1 MKKALIIILVLIV
14 VGVGVY
20 FFFKDDLSGVD
31 ITDLCIQAE
40 TELERVG
47 NEALWKAGIKASPPA
62 PPKVSPEEAERIRKL
77 NMDGLFEGWESMDP
91 EDPTWFHKTPY
102 LYIDKLKEREPDERR
117 KATTIINVG
126 GGYSNDD
133 VDYGFIMEP
142 LNLDIYGIN
151 PDQKSI
157 LDGVDSL
164 EFHCNGYS
172 VYEDSLDRYRRA
184 GSWTFGGVEVE
195 TYQYRSLN
203 TNNPECRHFGGCE
216 PSTEYRSIKDNPDYQ
231 DKLYAVGKWDKSKD
245 RIILYE
251 YLTVDPSIPKEVIYN
266 DPEGYQRVYVIY
278 NIILDPDKTDSWTDF
293 SDEYY

>member
-1 MKKALIIILVLIV
+1 
-14 VGVGVY
+14 
-20 FFFKDDLSGVD
+20 
-31 ITDLCIQAE
+31 
-40 TELERVG
+40 
-47 NEALWKAGIKASPPA
+47 
-62 PPKVSPEEAERIRKL
+62 
-77 NMDGLFEGWESMDP
+77 MDP

-164 EFHCNGYS
+164 EFHCEIYPVQEYNID
-172 VYEDSLDRYRRA
+172 EHRRV
-184 GSWTFGGVEVE
+184 GKYPRGE
-195 TYQYRSLN
+195 TYQFRNLN
-203 TNNPECRHFGGCE
+203 SDNPECRCLGGTI
-216 PSTEYRSIKDNPDYQ
+216 PTEGYKSVKDMPDYQ
-231 DKLYAVGKWDKSKD
+231 DKLYAVGKWDKTKD